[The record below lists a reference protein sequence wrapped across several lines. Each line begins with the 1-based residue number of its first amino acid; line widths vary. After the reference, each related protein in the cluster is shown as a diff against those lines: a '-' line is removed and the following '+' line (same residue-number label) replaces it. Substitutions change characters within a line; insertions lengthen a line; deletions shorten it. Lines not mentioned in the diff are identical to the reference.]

1 MSQSFRYGAEP
12 FQGFTEFDEA
22 ESADEFG
29 AFGEHEFDEFG
40 EPEFGDFEMFET
52 DFEFEPEEERG
63 RSAAGGR
70 RAPARAGGPARAMGR
85 GGAGRGGIGRGAS
98 GRAQRPG
105 MRQARGARGPGGM
118 RGPDMR
124 GGGRPGSRPGMRP
137 GMRGPEMRTPGGMR
151 ARGGMRRSGRGPGDM
166 RRFGTQP
173 PGPPGTRPRPGR
185 WWRRRYPY
193 FYPGYVIR
201 RSVELPLDASPYPTV
216 GRFGN
221 WLRSGNDVVLLLDE
235 DPAPLD
241 QAAAGASPEGAAGA
255 PPEAAGGTPPSDAGA
270 TPPEGGG
277 GAPPEGSGDTP
288 PTGAADA
295 SASGSEGELSGRGG
309 LSRRKLKKIQHALNY
324 ILGLRLPPDGV
335 SNPQTRS
342 ALRSYQ
348 EQKGLVPHGE
358 ADYETEVELA
368 NDIAESMAYETEFG
382 TDTAC
387 FRRCKAASDACNVF
401 NPDPQCF
408 FDFVECI
415 SKCNCPPQPTLRIG
429 SSGNAVAFLQTRL
442 NARGA
447 TPRLVVD
454 GIFGPKTDA
463 AVRAFQRSRGLVV
476 DGVVGPKTWTALGC

>member
-1 MSQSFRYGAEP
+1 
-12 FQGFTEFDEA
+12 
-22 ESADEFG
+22 
-29 AFGEHEFDEFG
+29 
-40 EPEFGDFEMFET
+40 
-52 DFEFEPEEERG
+52 
-63 RSAAGGR
+63 
-70 RAPARAGGPARAMGR
+70 
-85 GGAGRGGIGRGAS
+85 
-98 GRAQRPG
+98 
-105 MRQARGARGPGGM
+105 
-118 RGPDMR
+118 
-124 GGGRPGSRPGMRP
+124 
-137 GMRGPEMRTPGGMR
+137 
-151 ARGGMRRSGRGPGDM
+151 M

-173 PGPPGTRPRPGR
+173 PGPQPPGTPRFGR
-185 WWRRRYPY
+185 RWRRYPY
-193 FYPGYVIR
+193 FYPGYAISR
-201 RSVELPLDASPYPTV
+201 PVELPLDVSPYPSV

-221 WLRSGNDVVLLLDE
+221 WLRSGNDVILLLDE
-235 DPAPLD
+235 DAAPLD
-241 QAAAGASPEGAAGA
+241 QAAAAASPEGAAGA
-255 PPEAAGGTPPSDAGA
+255 PPESGGAPPPPDAGA
-270 TPPEGGG
+270 TPPESAGDAPPEA
-277 GAPPEGSGDTP
+277 APPEGT
-288 PTGAADA
+288 
-295 SASGSEGELSGRGG
+295 EGELGGRGG
-309 LSRRKLKKIQHALNY
+309 LSRGKLKKIQHALNY

-415 SKCNCPPQPTLRIG
+415 SKCNCPPQPTLRKG
-429 SSGNAVAFLQTRL
+429 SSGNAVAFLQNRL

-463 AVRAFQRSRGLVV
+463 AVRSFQRSRGLVV
-476 DGVVGPKTWTALGC
+476 DGIVGPKTWTALGC